1 MRNSWVSQM
10 VLSTEYHDTVI
21 QSIHFLEGGFP
32 TKQKHIQITLA
43 VSLFLI
49 ALGITLYPLI
59 STAYNSRHQ
68 SLIHTQYTQ
77 ELANTDAQFLQENRE
92 LATQYNAALV
102 PGAQQ
107 VDAFSSAAVELASV
121 DYANLL
127 NIAGNGIMG
136 YLLIPQ
142 IGAELPIYHG
152 TSDATL
158 EVGVGHLLGSSLPVG
173 GASTHTVLTGHSGM
187 ANNKM
192 LSDLD
197 QLKIGDVFYLE
208 VLEETLAY
216 QVDQI
221 KTVLPSDTTYL
232 GIENGSDYCTLVTC
246 TPFGVNTHRLLVRG
260 SRIPYSEEE
269 KELAVSLSADKP
281 ASTWEQQYL
290 RGILLGIGITGTLC
304 SSWFLLTRLRKK
316 GRVGKYER

>member
-1 MRNSWVSQM
+1 M
-10 VLSTEYHDTVI
+10 I
-21 QSIHFLEGGFP
+21 QSIHFLEGGCT

-59 STAYNSRHQ
+59 STMYNNCHQ
-68 SLIHTQYTQ
+68 SLIHTQYNQ
-77 ELANTDAQFLQENRE
+77 EIANANNQVIEENRS
-92 LATQYNAALV
+92 LAKQYNTTLV

-136 YLLIPQ
+136 YLVIPQ

-197 QLKIGDVFYLE
+197 QLEIGDVFYLE

-216 QVDQI
+216 QVDQV

-232 GIENGSDYCTLVTC
+232 GIDEASDYCTLVTC

-290 RGILLGIGITGTLC
+290 RGILLGIGITGILC
-304 SSWFLLTRLRKK
+304 STGFLVTRLRKK

>member
-1 MRNSWVSQM
+1 M
-10 VLSTEYHDTVI
+10 I
-21 QSIHFLEGGFP
+21 QSIHFLEGGYA
-32 TKQKHIQITLA
+32 TKQKHIQVTLA

-77 ELANTDAQFLQENRE
+77 ELANTDARFLQENRE
-92 LATQYNAALV
+92 LAVQYNAALV
-102 PGAQQ
+102 PGVQQ

-197 QLKIGDVFYLE
+197 QLEIGDVFYLE

-232 GIENGSDYCTLVTC
+232 GIEEASDYCTLVTC

-290 RGILLGIGITGTLC
+290 RGILLGIGITGALC

>member
-1 MRNSWVSQM
+1 M
-10 VLSTEYHDTVI
+10 
-21 QSIHFLEGGFP
+21 
-32 TKQKHIQITLA
+32 
-43 VSLFLI
+43 
-49 ALGITLYPLI
+49 
-59 STAYNSRHQ
+59 YNNRHQ
-68 SLIHTQYTQ
+68 SLIHTQYNQ
-77 ELANTDAQFLQENRE
+77 EIANANNQVIEENRS
-92 LATQYNAALV
+92 LAKQYNTTLV

-136 YLLIPQ
+136 YLVIPQ

-197 QLKIGDVFYLE
+197 QLEIGDVFYLE

-232 GIENGSDYCTLVTC
+232 GIEEASDYCTLVTC

-290 RGILLGIGITGTLC
+290 RGIMLGFGVTGILC
-304 SSWFLLTRLRKK
+304 STGFLVTRLRKK

>member
-1 MRNSWVSQM
+1 M
-10 VLSTEYHDTVI
+10 I
-21 QSIHFLEGGFP
+21 QSIHFLEGGYA

-77 ELANTDAQFLQENRE
+77 ELANTDAQFLQKNRE
-92 LATQYNAALV
+92 LAFQYNAALV

-127 NIAGNGIMG
+127 NVAGNGIMG
-136 YLLIPQ
+136 YLVIPQ

-197 QLKIGDVFYLE
+197 QLEIGDVFYLE

-232 GIENGSDYCTLVTC
+232 GIEEALDYCTLVTC

-290 RGILLGIGITGTLC
+290 RGIMLGFGITGILC
-304 SSWFLLTRLRKK
+304 STGFLVTRLRKK

>member
-1 MRNSWVSQM
+1 MNRKWK
-10 VLSTEYHDTVI
+10 I
-21 QSIHFLEGGFP
+21 GAACAGFL
-32 TKQKHIQITLA
+32 L
-43 VSLFLI
+43 

-59 STAYNSRHQ
+59 STAYNIRHQ

-77 ELANTDAQFLQENRE
+77 ELANTDARFLQENRA
-92 LATQYNAALV
+92 LAVQYNAALV

-107 VDAFSSAAVELASV
+107 VYAFSSAAVELASV

-197 QLKIGDVFYLE
+197 QLEIGDVFYLE

-232 GIENGSDYCTLVTC
+232 GITDGADYCTLVTC

-290 RGILLGIGITGTLC
+290 RGILLGIGITGALC

>member
-1 MRNSWVSQM
+1 MNRKWKIGLACLV
-10 VLSTEYHDTVI
+10 
-21 QSIHFLEGGFP
+21 FL
-32 TKQKHIQITLA
+32 L
-43 VSLFLI
+43 

-59 STAYNSRHQ
+59 STMYNNRHQ
-68 SLIHTQYTQ
+68 SLIHTQYNQ
-77 ELANTDAQFLQENRE
+77 ELANTDTQILRKNRE
-92 LATQYNAALV
+92 LAVQYNAALV

-127 NIAGNGIMG
+127 NIAENGIMG
-136 YLLIPQ
+136 YLIIPQ

-197 QLKIGDVFYLE
+197 QLEIGDVFYLE

-221 KTVLPSDTTYL
+221 KMVLPSDTTYL
-232 GIENGSDYCTLVTC
+232 GIEDGSDYCTLVTC

-269 KELAVSLSADKP
+269 KAQVVSLSADKP

-290 RGILLGIGITGTLC
+290 RGILLGIGITGALC
-304 SSWFLLTRLRKK
+304 SSWFLVTRLRKK

>member
-1 MRNSWVSQM
+1 M
-10 VLSTEYHDTVI
+10 I
-21 QSIHFLEGGFP
+21 QSIHFLEGGYA

-59 STAYNSRHQ
+59 STMYNSRHQ
-68 SLIHTQYTQ
+68 SLIHTQYNQ
-77 ELANTDAQFLQENRE
+77 EIANANNQVIEENRS
-92 LATQYNAALV
+92 LAKQYNTTLV

-136 YLLIPQ
+136 YLVIPQ

-197 QLKIGDVFYLE
+197 QLEIGDIFYLE
-208 VLEETLAY
+208 VLEKTLAY

-221 KTVLPSDTTYL
+221 KTVLPSDTIYL
-232 GIENGSDYCTLVTC
+232 GITDGADYCTLVTC

-269 KELAVSLSADKP
+269 KAQAVSLSADKP
-281 ASTWEQQYL
+281 ASTWEQQYI
-290 RGILLGIGITGTLC
+290 RGILLGIGITGILC
-304 SSWFLLTRLRKK
+304 STGFLVTRLRKK

>member
-1 MRNSWVSQM
+1 M
-10 VLSTEYHDTVI
+10 I
-21 QSIHFLEGGFP
+21 QSIHFLEGGYA

-136 YLLIPQ
+136 YLVIPQ
-142 IGAELPIYHG
+142 IEAELPIYHG

-197 QLKIGDVFYLE
+197 QLEIGDVFYLE

-232 GIENGSDYCTLVTC
+232 GIEEASDYCTLVTC

-260 SRIPYSEEE
+260 TRIPYSEEE

-290 RGILLGIGITGTLC
+290 RGILLGIGITGILC
-304 SSWFLLTRLRKK
+304 STGFLVMRLRKK